1 MVVKP
6 QKTKFQLLV
15 VDNFDSLSKWAVNP
29 WRRYS
34 LALTIVLTGYFL
46 GSSLWMISAVVELI
60 DPVGAF
66 LSVFFI
72 EILIQFRRRLRF
84 DRRKRLLVLLI
95 DSLRLGL
102 FYGFFT
108 ESLKLLWIYL
118 LNLLNK

>member
-1 MVVKP
+1 MMFKP

-15 VDNFDSLSKWAVNP
+15 IDNFESLSLWAVNP

-34 LALTIVLTGYFL
+34 LALTVVLVGYFL
-46 GSSLWMISAVVELI
+46 GSSLGMISAVVELI

-84 DRRKRLLVLLI
+84 DRKKRLLVLLI

-108 ESLKLLWIYL
+108 ESLKLL
-118 LNLLNK
+118 

>member
-1 MVVKP
+1 MVFKP
-6 QKTKFQLLV
+6 QKTKFQKLV
-15 VDNFDSLSKWAVNP
+15 IENFDSLSQWAVNP

-34 LALTIVLTGYFL
+34 LALTVILTGYFF
-46 GSSLWMISAVVELI
+46 GSSLGMISAVVELI

-66 LSVFFI
+66 LSVLFI

-84 DRRKRLLVLLI
+84 DKRKKILVLLI

-108 ESLKLLWIYL
+108 ESLKLL
-118 LNLLNK
+118 

>member
-1 MVVKP
+1 MVLKP

-15 VDNFDSLSKWAVNP
+15 IDNFDTLSQWALNP

-34 LALTIVLTGYFL
+34 LAITVLLTGYFF
-46 GSSLWMISAVVELI
+46 GSSLGMISAVVELI
-60 DPVGAF
+60 DPVGAL

-72 EILIQFRRRLRF
+72 EILIQFRRRMRF
-84 DRRKRLLVLLI
+84 DSEKKLLLLLI

-108 ESLKLLWIYL
+108 ESLKLL
-118 LNLLNK
+118 